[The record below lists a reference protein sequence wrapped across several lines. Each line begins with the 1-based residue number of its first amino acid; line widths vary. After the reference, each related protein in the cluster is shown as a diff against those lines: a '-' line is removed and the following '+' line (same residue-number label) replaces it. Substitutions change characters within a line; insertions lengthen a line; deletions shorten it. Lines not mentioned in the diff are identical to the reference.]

1 MIRCLSVILL
11 LFTLHFSGL
20 AQTFGNEWI
29 NYSQKYYAFPILQS
43 GIYKITYQNLQ
54 NAGIPVA
61 TIPIDQYQ
69 VFGKQKE
76 QPLYIIDD
84 GNNFLDPYE
93 FIYFYAEKNDGWLDS
108 SLYDNP
114 SWLGNPKYSLYN
126 DTIRY
131 FFSWTNGTPGL
142 RFTPENDI
150 DFSSYQTE
158 SHLIFEKSL
167 VNAQAYNE
175 GEISSQC
182 ASSLF
187 VPGEGW
193 GSPMQNGASGYTWN
207 YSATTLDNLYTG
219 LDAPP
224 IQLKSVIVGGSNAYS
239 PNLFNHH
246 TRLTIG
252 PANSVLLDTLTIGY
266 NAINVT
272 KQIPVSSLAANG
284 ATNFKI
290 NIVGDLGVASDYQS
304 VNYWTFLYPRTMSLP
319 GSNKTEFQVSN
330 ASNQPKIKLALSGV
344 SMTNPVAFVFGSNPK
359 VINAVFTGNTCQL
372 LVPNDPNYA
381 RQKVVIQAT
390 STIAPIAGLTPVT
403 PSATFTD
410 FSATPNLQD
419 ALLFVYPKKLA
430 SGAFLYANY
439 RSSPAGGNYNVILSE
454 VEELYDQYGGGIS
467 KHVNGIRR
475 YAHYIHSLSQQKPV
489 GIFLIGKGIR
499 EANVATTLA
508 TGPGARANVLNYSMN
523 LVPSFGQPSS
533 DQSMTSN
540 LPGTDKWTPLIPT
553 GRISV
558 NSLLDLALYLDKVKA
573 FELAQ
578 DSTSVYDS
586 QSKDW
591 QKHIIHFA
599 GGGNA
604 NEQFIFQTYL
614 NGMADIAEEDFF
626 AGTTT
631 RIVKESANPLTPAQ
645 IQGISD
651 RLSEGVSVM
660 NFFGHASSSQS
671 GFDLNIDDPQNW
683 NNQGKYPLLIA
694 NSCYNGNIFYSVPTK
709 SEQFVLTPNAG
720 VIAYLGTINYGFS
733 GALND
738 YSNQFYRQFS
748 KHNYGGTIGEHIK
761 HTIDSIM
768 NPSQPLSTESVFQQM
783 TLHGDPMLRLNPHTK
798 PELELTED
806 RVSFGPD
813 DISLTTDSL
822 EIQIKLRNLGQSI
835 PGDFALEILR
845 DFPGSTAD
853 SSYVFTVNG
862 IDYEKD
868 IAVKLPFYPLIGVG
882 LNQFTITVD
891 IPNFN
896 DEVYDEITNNRIVK
910 SFNIR
915 VDGIEPVLPI
925 DFAVVP
931 RDTLAVFASTIDPLA
946 PANAYRFE
954 MDTSHLF
961 NSSFL
966 RYANVTGTGGVKSV
980 NWNQWM
986 RVSSNSLDPVHFSDS
1001 VVYYWRVSVNNNPFI
1016 WKKRSFQYIPGKEGW
1031 GQEDFFQFTDNSFT
1045 GISMNSQQELREF
1058 VPIQKGISCLVKA
1071 AITAPEIYDN
1081 SWYLNDEQQEYEVC
1095 NMTPKLHV
1103 AIVDKATLLPWETR
1117 YTYPNGTVVNPGNNF
1132 GNANDNSGCK
1142 PRSMKYFTFHQN
1154 SAVQLAAFQNL
1165 VQNVVENGD
1174 YILVYSPMTTRY
1186 DWWNTF
1192 SPTLY
1197 QTFASLGSDSIVQ
1210 GRPNKPFI
1218 FLTRKGDPSFVVEKF
1233 TQGTED
1239 IHMDTV
1245 IFGSQLVGY
1254 ETTPLIGPVSDWQSL
1269 FWKRDPLEVLPGDST
1284 RMRVQVYN
1292 TFGALDHVIDT
1303 LMTPHDS
1310 IINLNNLIDAA
1321 QFPFARLKAFYVDS
1335 NFQTPAQLD
1344 FWHVVFAPLPEAAI
1358 DPSTAMFWS
1367 AQNDSIQEGQPLNFA
1382 VDIRN
1387 ISDYNMDSLLVS
1399 YSVID
1404 ENQQIHPISYPRQA
1418 PLLANGHLYDTIA
1431 IPTLNLKG
1439 NNWLR
1444 VEVNPYTNQGS
1455 MQTDQ
1460 PELTHINNVLQMAF
1474 IVGGEDVN
1482 PILDVTFD
1490 GQHILNN
1497 DIVSPQSEIL
1507 ITLKDDN
1514 PYLIM
1519 DSDADTSL
1527 FAIYLTDPD
1536 GEMRKIPFVDA
1547 QGTVVME
1554 WLPANA
1560 SNKKFKII
1568 YPALFSKEGV
1578 YTLLVQGQDRS
1589 GNLSGDYEYTINF
1602 KVILESAITEVMNYP
1617 NPFSTSTRFVFTL
1630 TGSEMPDEMLIQ
1642 IMNISGRVVREISE
1656 DELGQLRIGRNITEF
1671 AWDGRDNFGDLLA
1684 NGVYLYR
1691 VIARIGGKEITHLES
1706 GADTYFHKGLGKM
1719 YILR

>member
-1 MIRCLSVILL
+1 MIRYLSVILL
-11 LFTLHFSGL
+11 FFTLHFSGL

-69 VFGKQKE
+69 IFGKQKE

-108 SLYDNP
+108 TLYDNP

-150 DFSSYQTE
+150 DFSSYQTA
-158 SHLIFEKSL
+158 SHLLFEKSL

-175 GEISSQC
+175 GEISSQS

-239 PNLFNHH
+239 PNLYNHH

-252 PANSVLLDTLTIGY
+252 PANTILLDTLTIGY

-304 VNYWTFLYPRTMSLP
+304 VNYWTFLYPRTLALP
-319 GSNKTEFQVSN
+319 GINKTEFQVSN
-330 ASNQPKIKLALSGV
+330 ASNQPKIKLSLSGV
-344 SMTNPVAFVFGSNPK
+344 SMINPVAFVFGSNPK

-372 LVPNDPNYA
+372 LVPNDPVYA
-381 RQKVVIQAT
+381 RQKVVVQAT
-390 STIAPIAGLTPVT
+390 TTISSITGLTPVT

-410 FSATPNLQD
+410 FSATPNIQE

-430 SGAFLYANY
+430 SGVFDYANY

-454 VEELYDQYGGGIS
+454 VEELYDQFGGGIS

-489 GIFLIGKGIR
+489 GLFLMGKGIR

-508 TGPGARANVLNYSMN
+508 TGPGARANVINYSMN

-553 GRISV
+553 GRIAV
-558 NSLLDLALYLDKVKA
+558 NNLLELALYLDKVKA

-591 QKHIIHFA
+591 QKHLIHFA

-614 NGMADIAEEDFF
+614 NGMADVAEEDYF

-768 NPSQPLSTESVFQQM
+768 NPNQPLSTESVFQQM

-798 PELELTED
+798 PELELTEE

-813 DISLTTDSL
+813 DISLTTDSI

-845 DFPGSTAD
+845 DFPGSTSD
-853 SSYVFTVNG
+853 SSYVFTING

-882 LNQFTITVD
+882 LNQFTISVD

-896 DEVYDEITNNRIVK
+896 DEVYDEINNNRIVK

-915 VDGIEPVLPI
+915 VDGIEPILPI

-946 PANAYRFE
+946 PANSYRFE

-966 RYANVTGTGGVKSV
+966 RYANVSGTGGVKSV
-980 NWNQWM
+980 NWNQWI

-1001 VVYYWRVSVNNNPFI
+1001 VVYYWRVAVNNNPLI

-1031 GQEDFFQFTDNSFT
+1031 GQDDFFQFTDNSFT
-1045 GISMNSQQELREF
+1045 GISMNTQQELREL

-1071 AITAPEIYDN
+1071 ATTSPEIYDN
-1081 SWYLNDEQQEYEVC
+1081 AWYLNDEQQEYEVC

-1117 YTYPNGTVVNPGNNF
+1117 YTYPNGAVVNPGNNF

-1165 VQNVVENGD
+1165 VQNVLENGD
-1174 YILVYSPMTTRY
+1174 YLLVYSPMTTRY

-1192 SPTLY
+1192 APTLY

-1239 IHMDTV
+1239 IHIDTV
-1245 IFGSQLVGY
+1245 IFGSQLVGF
-1254 ETTPLIGPVSDWQSL
+1254 ETTPFIGPVSDWQSL

-1292 TFGALDHVIDT
+1292 TLGALDHVIDT

-1310 IINLNNLIDAA
+1310 IINLNNLINAA
-1321 QFPFARLKAFYVDS
+1321 QFPYARLNAFYADS

-1367 AQNDSIQEGQPLNFA
+1367 AENDSIQEGQPLNFA

-1387 ISDYNMDSLLVS
+1387 ISEFNMDSLLVS

-1404 ENQQIHPISYPRQA
+1404 ENQAIHPISYPRQA

-1444 VEVNPYTNQGS
+1444 VEVNPYTNLGA

-1474 IVGGEDVN
+1474 AVGGEDVN

-1536 GEMRKIPFVDA
+1536 GDMRKIPFVDA
-1547 QGTVVME
+1547 QGTVIME
-1554 WLPANA
+1554 WVPANA

-1568 YPALFSKEGV
+1568 YPGLFSKEGV

-1602 KVILESAITEVMNYP
+1602 KVILASAITEVMNYP

-1630 TGSEMPDEMLIQ
+1630 TGSEVPDEMLIQ
-1642 IMNISGRVVREISE
+1642 IMNISGRVVREISA
-1656 DELGQLRIGRNITEF
+1656 DELGQFRIGRNITEF

-1706 GADTYFHKGLGKM
+1706 GADSYFHKGLGKM